1 MIPVRK
7 ILDISPLLLITSK
20 CLLCWVSKFKFGMFS
35 KIVQYFLFYILNL
48 KEGMFLMMLLILI
61 WLVMFLLINT
71 QNNTSNHSFT

>member
-20 CLLCWVSKFKFGMFS
+20 CLLCWVSKFKFGMSRSSIFS
-35 KIVQYFLFYILNL
+35 FLYYKFERRNDFDDVIDSL
-48 KEGMFLMMLLILI
+48 LI

-71 QNNTSNHSFT
+71 QNNTSNHPFT